1 MRILIAD
8 DDEVSRFKLEALLS
22 KWGYEVISVEDG
34 MLAWEA
40 LQQENAPRLTILDW
54 MMPGMDGSEICR
66 QLRQSRKGAYVYVLL
81 LTSKVGKEDIVA
93 GMEAGA
99 DDYLGKPFDA
109 QELKVR
115 LRAGKRIVDLEEA
128 LRVQATHD
136 ALTGAWNHGA
146 IIDMLELELAR
157 AEREGISTGAVLVDL
172 DNFKRVNDT
181 YGHLTGDAVLR
192 ESAQRMTRVLRRP
205 DVLGRYGGEEF
216 LVVLPGCEE
225 PDAQGL
231 AERLRRCIACDPVAT
246 SMGKVSFTIS
256 LGVTTIGKGERMGVA
271 EVLQRADEALYQAKR
286 EGRNRVV
293 VVTGSEGR
301 PHEVSRQ
308 SCA

>member
-8 DDEVSRFKLEALLS
+8 DDEVSRCKLEALLS

-34 MLAWEA
+34 MTAWEA

-66 QLRQSRKGAYVYVLL
+66 QLRQSSKKAYVYVLL
-81 LTSKVGKEDIVA
+81 LTSRVAKEDIVA

-99 DDYLGKPFDA
+99 DDYLSKPFDA

-115 LRAGKRIVDLEEA
+115 VRAGQRIVELEEA
-128 LRVQATHD
+128 LRAQATHD

-146 IIDMLELELAR
+146 IIDMLQRELAR
-157 AEREGISTGAVLVDL
+157 AERAGTSIGAVMVDL

-181 YGHLTGDAVLR
+181 YGHLTGDAVLQ
-192 ESAQRMTRVLRRP
+192 EAAQRMTRVLRRF

-216 LVVLPGCEE
+216 LVLLPGCEP

-231 AERLRRCIACDPVAT
+231 AERLRRCIACEPVAT
-246 SMGKVSFTIS
+246 SVGEVSFTIS
-256 LGVTTIGKGERMGVA
+256 LGVTTTGEGERMGVA
-271 EVLQRADEALYQAKR
+271 AVLQRADKALYQAKR
-286 EGRNRVV
+286 QGRNRVV
-293 VVTGSEGR
+293 VVTGSEDL
-301 PHEVSRQ
+301 PHEVSPQ
-308 SCA
+308 S